1 MKNTVLAKRYAKA
14 LFAVGK
20 EDGALADYVESLNAM
35 AELYATVPELGDALS
50 NPMYPMEVR
59 EKVMEHVIASGGV
72 PGVMGNFFKLLVQK
86 RRADILP
93 DIAQAFQ
100 AMVDAD
106 NNICQGTVVTAMELT
121 SELSAQVKATLEKIT
136 GKQVVLTAQVDPSII
151 GGVVAKV
158 GDLVLD
164 GSIRSQLAGLKESI
178 KGSEY

>member
-20 EDGALADYVESLNAM
+20 EGNTFAEFTKTLNSM
-35 AELYATVPELGDALS
+35 SELFVGMPEVADALT
-50 NPMYPMEVR
+50 NPLYPVEAR
-59 EKVMEHVIASGGV
+59 EKVMEHLLASMQV
-72 PGVMGNFFKLLVQK
+72 SQVLGNFFKLLVQK
-86 RRADILP
+86 KRANILP
-93 DIAQAFQ
+93 DVAAVFQ

-106 NNICQGTVVTAMELT
+106 NNMCQGTVVSAMELT
-121 SELSAQVKATLEKIT
+121 PELSAKVKATLEKIT

-151 GGVVAKV
+151 GGIVAKV

-178 KGSEY
+178 KGSE